1 MRTPFWKMRLGK
13 RLQLHESTVL
23 PRAAR
28 WAAGLLAL
36 ALLVACPGE
45 RATPTWNA
53 DELRLLRGLSLDA
66 LEPLPPDPSN
76 AVADDPAAAA
86 LGNRIYFDT
95 RFSGNGAVSCASCHM
110 PDLHFTDGRTF
121 GVGVGT
127 IPLNAMSLVG
137 AAYSPWQTWNGR
149 NDSQWSQALIP
160 LENPLEHGGNRTLL
174 AHLLAENYR
183 AEYEALFGSFP
194 DLTDS
199 RRFPRNAGPVD
210 SPAASAAWERMDFAD
225 RDAVNR
231 VFANLGK
238 VLAAYE
244 RTILPQP
251 ARFDRY
257 VASLDEDGR
266 VRGDVLLTGDEVAGL
281 RLFIGK
287 AQCANCHNG
296 PRFTNDAFHNTAV
309 PPAPAVPIQRGR
321 IDGVARVQ
329 SDPFNCLGVYSD
341 ADPDECTALRFMVAE
356 GDTLLGGMKT
366 PTLRNVAETG
376 PYMHTGQLVTLAD
389 VIQHYNRGGFAI
401 QGHNELTPLSLT
413 DEEAAQLA
421 AFLHTLTA
429 E

>member
-1 MRTPFWKMRLGK
+1 MRP
-13 RLQLHESTVL
+13 HESNVL
-23 PRAAR
+23 MRVGR
-28 WAAGLLAL
+28 WVAVLLAL
-36 ALLVACPGE
+36 ALLAACPGNP
-45 RATPTWNA
+45 AASTWNA
-53 DELRLLRGLSLDA
+53 DELRMLRSLSLDA
-66 LEPLPPDPSN
+66 LKPLPPDPSN
-76 AVADDPAAAA
+76 AVAEDPAAAA
-86 LGNRIYFDT
+86 LGERIYFDT
-95 RFSGNGAVSCASCHM
+95 RFSGNGAVACASCHM

-121 GVGVGT
+121 GVGIGT

-160 LENPLEHGGNRTLL
+160 LENPLEHGGNRTLFS
-174 AHLLAENYR
+174 HLLAENYR
-183 AEYEALFGSFP
+183 AEYEALFGSLP
-194 DLTDS
+194 DLADS

-210 SPAASAAWERMDFAD
+210 SPAASAAWERMDPAD

-257 VASLDEDGR
+257 VASLDDDGR
-266 VRGDVLLTGDEVAGL
+266 VRGEAPLTVEELAGL
-281 RLFIGK
+281 RLFMGK
-287 AQCANCHNG
+287 GQCADCHNG

-309 PPAPAVPIQRGR
+309 PGAPGVPIQRGR
-321 IDGVARVQ
+321 IDGVALVK
-329 SDPFNCLGVYSD
+329 SDPFNCLGAYSD
-341 ADPDECTALRFMVAE
+341 AHPDQCTALRFMVTE
-356 GDTLLGGMKT
+356 SDTLLGSMKT

-376 PYMHTGQLVTLAD
+376 PYMHTGQFVTLDD
-389 VIQHYNRGGFAI
+389 VIQHYNSGGFAI

-421 AFLHTLTA
+421 AFLHTLT
-429 E
+429 EE

>member
-1 MRTPFWKMRLGK
+1 MRP
-13 RLQLHESTVL
+13 HESNVL
-23 PRAAR
+23 MRVGR
-28 WAAGLLAL
+28 WVAVLLAL
-36 ALLVACPGE
+36 ALLAACPGNP
-45 RATPTWNA
+45 AASTWSA
-53 DELRLLRGLSLDA
+53 DELRMLRALSLDA
-66 LEPLPPDPSN
+66 LKPLPPDPSN
-76 AVADDPAAAA
+76 AVAEDPAAAA
-86 LGNRIYFDT
+86 LGERIYFDT
-95 RFSGNGAVSCASCHM
+95 RFSGNGAVACASCHM

-121 GVGVGT
+121 GVGIGT

-160 LENPLEHGGNRTLL
+160 LENPLEHGGNRTLFS
-174 AHLLAENYR
+174 HLLAENYR
-183 AEYEALFGSFP
+183 AEYEALFGSLP
-194 DLTDS
+194 DLADS

-210 SPAASAAWERMDFAD
+210 SPAASAAWERMDPAD

-257 VASLDEDGR
+257 VASLDDDGR
-266 VRGDVLLTGDEVAGL
+266 VRGEALLTVEELAGL
-281 RLFIGK
+281 RLFMGK
-287 AQCANCHNG
+287 GQCADCHNG

-309 PPAPAVPIQRGR
+309 PGAPGVPIQRGR
-321 IDGVARVQ
+321 IDGVALVK
-329 SDPFNCLGVYSD
+329 SDPFNCLGAYSD
-341 ADPDECTALRFMVAE
+341 ADPDQCTALRFMVTE
-356 GDTLLGGMKT
+356 SDTLLGSMKT

-376 PYMHTGQLVTLAD
+376 PYMHTGQFVTLDD
-389 VIQHYNRGGFAI
+389 VIQHYNSGGFAI

-421 AFLHTLTA
+421 AFLHTLT
-429 E
+429 EE

>member
-1 MRTPFWKMRLGK
+1 MRP
-13 RLQLHESTVL
+13 HESNVL
-23 PRAAR
+23 MRVGRRVAV
-28 WAAGLLAL
+28 LLAL
-36 ALLVACPGE
+36 ALLAACPGNP
-45 RATPTWNA
+45 AASTWSA
-53 DELRLLRGLSLDA
+53 DELRMLRALSLDA
-66 LEPLPPDPSN
+66 LKPLPPDPSN
-76 AVADDPAAAA
+76 AVAEDPAAAA
-86 LGNRIYFDT
+86 LGERIYFDT
-95 RFSGNGAVSCASCHM
+95 RFSGNGAVACASCHM

-121 GVGVGT
+121 GVGIGT

-160 LENPLEHGGNRTLL
+160 LENPLEHGGNRTLFS
-174 AHLLAENYR
+174 HLLAENYR
-183 AEYEALFGSFP
+183 AEYEALFGSLP
-194 DLTDS
+194 DLADS

-210 SPAASAAWERMDFAD
+210 SPAASAAWERMDPAD

-257 VASLDEDGR
+257 VASLDDDGR
-266 VRGDVLLTGDEVAGL
+266 VRGEALLTVEELAGL
-281 RLFIGK
+281 RLFMGK
-287 AQCANCHNG
+287 GQCADCHNG

-309 PPAPAVPIQRGR
+309 PGAPGVPIQRGR
-321 IDGVARVQ
+321 IDGVALVK
-329 SDPFNCLGVYSD
+329 SDPFNCLGAYSD
-341 ADPDECTALRFMVAE
+341 ADPDQCTALRFMVTE
-356 GDTLLGGMKT
+356 SDTLLGSMKT

-376 PYMHTGQLVTLAD
+376 PYMHTGQFVTLDD
-389 VIQHYNRGGFAI
+389 VIQHYNSGGFAI

-421 AFLHTLTA
+421 AFLHTLT
-429 E
+429 EE